1 MEKLKTIRQ
10 QRYPK
15 IVKPDWD
22 YSKREWVEQG
32 VSKKNTTVGLENFLK
47 TIKHPNPDIPLH
59 PE

>member
-32 VSKKNTTVGLENFLK
+32 VSKKNTTVGAGEFSKN
-47 TIKHPNPDIPLH
+47 H
-59 PE
+59 